1 MAAPSRGYICGPEKT
16 LNPEWRQDISIL
28 TRSSVI
34 FRSERSN
41 LSTLCRK
48 ILAHDDGS
56 SLETACVAEAGI
68 GGKNVAVRIES
79 QKITECLDGNH
90 RTWHGILP
98 RSHTF

>member
-1 MAAPSRGYICGPEKT
+1 MAPGHQHPD
-16 LNPEWRQDISIL
+16 Q
-28 TRSSVI
+28 I
-34 FRSERSN
+34 FRDLPLGKEQ
-41 LSTLCRK
+41 LEYLMPEDLLK

-79 QKITECLDGNH
+79 QKITESLDRNH

-98 RSHTF
+98 RSRTF